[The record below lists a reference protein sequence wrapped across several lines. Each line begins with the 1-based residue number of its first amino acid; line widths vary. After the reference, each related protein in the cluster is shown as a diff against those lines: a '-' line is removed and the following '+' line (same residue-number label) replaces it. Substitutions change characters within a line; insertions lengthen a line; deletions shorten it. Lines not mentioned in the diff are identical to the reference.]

1 MDFYNNLALNYAKEI
16 KSALRGIAF
25 LLMVFIIYSV
35 LKQEQETKYSQ
46 YFFDNQKKFEQL
58 SELTC
63 SLFDS
68 DFSRLEYQVGEYYNR
83 EPFFSIPSTYPDDE
97 YEFKWQRLNEY
108 ASGVEKTLLQIDRL
122 LVDLDLEDLT
132 ATEIAGECRIFN
144 YLWGWGMNGEGQFM
158 NYVLNP
164 QTVYPYDPS
173 IHRESHRDRS
183 TQIDFSIALSAGW
196 YLTYSN
202 TP

>member
-25 LLMVFIIYSV
+25 LLLLIVIYI
-35 LKQEQETKYSQ
+35 LFKQEQEAKYSQ

-58 SELTC
+58 SELSC
-63 SLFDS
+63 SLLGS

-83 EPFFSIPSTYPDDE
+83 EPFFSIPSTYADNE
-97 YEFKWQRLNEY
+97 YEFTWERLNQY
-108 ASGVEKTLLQIDRL
+108 ASGVEKTLQQIDQL
-122 LVDLDLEDLT
+122 LVDLDLENLT
-132 ATEIAGECRIFN
+132 ATKIAGECRVFN

-158 NYVLNP
+158 HYVFNP

-173 IHRESHRDRS
+173 IHRESHRDIS